1 MSESRVELKTIETT
15 IAGCLY
21 SAVVFYETIDSNI
34 KIWIEFLHPK
44 WVARKFLVSVK
55 PCNNNND
62 PDLEVLTDQI
72 LTLIQEYILRDI
84 QGSLE
89 RRLDQSKN
97 DMFNKLK
104 GVLQ

>member
-21 SAVVFYETIDSNI
+21 SAVVFYEIIDSNI

-44 WVARKFLVSVK
+44 WVARKFLVFVK
-55 PCNNNND
+55 PYNND
-62 PDLEVLTDQI
+62 NLNLEVLTDQI
-72 LTLIQEYILRDI
+72 FTLIQEHILRDI

-89 RRLDQSKN
+89 RRLDKSKD